1 MGCASG
7 FGGTAYAI
15 GWLIYH
21 HGPRRKIG
29 YSLNATDLD
38 SNLAAE
44 IRRHISFVL
53 VKGKSGKWM
62 GRYQVTTYILRK
74 SKLVRHLCMLAAS
87 PYYLA

>member
-1 MGCASG
+1 VGCASG

-15 GWLIYH
+15 GWLKYH

-44 IRRHISFVL
+44 IKMVGDAFRLS
-53 VKGKSGKWM
+53 S
-62 GRYQVTTYILRK
+62 
-74 SKLVRHLCMLAAS
+74 
-87 PYYLA
+87 